1 MGGWELEK
9 HQPEPWM
16 VDGRHV
22 LSATGWRLAKAV
34 ILTDARR
41 IVAAVNDTQGIPTA
55 ALEAG
60 FIRDLL
66 ELEVRPRAVWEGH
79 ANRLQV
85 VNTADVFLHEPLD
98 PPQPFSLERRVGDR
112 RRVERRR
119 VLVANR

>member
-9 HQPEPWM
+9 HQPEPWSL
-16 VDGRHV
+16 DGRHV
-22 LSATGWRLAKAV
+22 VSASGWRLAKAV

-66 ELEVRPRAVWEGH
+66 ELKVWPRAIWEGNGQQPMVS
-79 ANRLQV
+79 APG
-85 VNTADVFLHEPLD
+85 AFLDEPLD
-98 PPQPFSLERRVGDR
+98 PPQPFSFERRVGDR
-112 RRVERRR
+112 RRGQRRR
-119 VLVANR
+119 NGLRGR